1 MNKYYNAKISNL
13 DSRDFIYEDF
23 KKIKKN
29 YLPKIIDY
37 RNELL
42 PVRNQGDQGTC
53 YAQAAACMKEWQEK
67 KDYELNEYLSPQ
79 FFYNNRDYMNDDN
92 LSNDGDN
99 GMTGRD
105 VMKILKNIGICK
117 ENEYRYDNINR
128 NDNYKSIPESI
139 KINALKHRIK
149 SYAKVTTINGLKDDL
164 FLNGPCLIAFPV
176 YGKQNN
182 DINNPMWIKNTEND
196 KFMGGHAM
204 TVVGY
209 NDDNKY
215 FIIRNSWG
223 ENWGDKGYCYYKYED
238 WGSHWECWTTIDM
251 DTVINDDSS
260 ISDLSDESYINDQIS
275 CKINSGLYNVYI
287 DQNKLED
294 VFLMSYYFSF
304 TLNNNIFEW
313 DNDKYINLQNLNDY
327 IIVYNIQNGYELIN
341 TSNEIL
347 RIYPNNDYIL
357 NNSIKCPC
365 IIL

>member
-1 MNKYYNAKISNL
+1 M
-13 DSRDFIYEDF
+13 
-23 KKIKKN
+23 
-29 YLPKIIDY
+29 PKILDY

-67 KDYELNEYLSPQ
+67 KDYNLNEYLSPQ
-79 FFYNNRDYMNDDN
+79 FFYNNRDYMNDNN
-92 LSNDGDN
+92 LLNDGDN

-117 ENEYRYDNINR
+117 ENEYKYDNMNR
-128 NDNYKSIPESI
+128 HDNYNSIPKMI
-139 KINALKHRIK
+139 KEKALNHRIK
-149 SYAKVTTINGLKDDL
+149 SYAKVNTLDGLKDDL
-164 FLNGPCLIAFPV
+164 YFNGPCLIAFPV
-176 YGKQNN
+176 YANENN
-182 DINNPMWIKNTEND
+182 DINNPMWIKSKKND

-209 NDDNKY
+209 DDDNQY

-223 ENWGDKGYCYYKYED
+223 DSWYDNGYCYYKYEH

-251 DTVINDDSS
+251 ETILNDDSS
-260 ISDLSDESYINDQIS
+260 ISNLSDESNFENKIS
-275 CKINSGLYNVYI
+275 SIKINSGLYNVYI

-304 TLNNNIFEW
+304 TLNNCIYEW
-313 DNDKYINLQNLNDY
+313 DNDRYINLQNLNDY
-327 IIVYNIQNGYELIN
+327 ITVYNIQNGYELIN

-347 RIYPNNDYIL
+347 RIYQNNDYIL
-357 NNSIKCPC
+357 DNSIKCPC